1 MQTAKLFQNGRSQAV
16 RLPKNFRF
24 EGVSQ
29 VYIAREGERI
39 ILTPSLR
46 PSIEQAISALTKFD
60 HFPEREQPQEQQVR
74 EGF

>member
-1 MQTAKLFQNGRSQAV
+1 
-16 RLPKNFRF
+16 
-24 EGVSQ
+24 VSQ